1 MTALHGKLLKKKKK
15 KNPNFAVDSCNIRL
29 GLATDCFYPF
39 RTMSVA
45 HSTWPVVLIPYN
57 LLPWLC
63 MKQQLFILF
72 VLIDGPKGPDDKI
85 DVCLQLLIEELK
97 ELWSQGVLT
106 YDALH
111 DQMFKLHAALLW
123 IISDFP
129 AYAKLS
135 RWSTEGEKTC
145 PICCLN
151 TRSR

>member
-1 MTALHGKLLKKKKK
+1 M
-15 KNPNFAVDSCNIRL
+15 
-29 GLATDCFYPF
+29 
-39 RTMSVA
+39 A

-63 MKQQLFILF
+63 MEQQLFILF
-72 VLIDGPKGPDDKI
+72 VLIDGLKGPDDKI
-85 DVCLQLLIEELK
+85 DAYLQLLIEELK

-135 RWSTEGEKTC
+135 RWSTKGEKTC
-145 PICCLN
+145 PIRRLN